1 MKTSLHDVAE
11 RLLATARSA
20 PAGRGA
26 ETLQGGHNKTLRQ
39 TVIALLEDRRL
50 DEHESPGEATLQVLR
65 GRVRVQSADETIEAE
80 AGELLII
87 PASRHSLHALADSV
101 ILLTVAKLIA

>member
-1 MKTSLHDVAE
+1 VKTSLADVSE

-26 ETLQGGHNKTLRQ
+26 ETLQGGHNRTLRQ
-39 TVIALLEDRRL
+39 TVIALLEGRAL

-65 GRVRVQSADETIEAE
+65 GRVRVQSADEAVEAT
-80 AGELLII
+80 AGDLLII
-87 PASRHSLHALADSV
+87 PADRHSLHALTDSV
-101 ILLTVAKLIA
+101 VLLTVAKLVA